1 MAGRDAASRESVHA
15 HRRPGGARATPPIRH
30 YERIVRMH
38 PPKPEDTAAS
48 GNVQR
53 HHPGGLGAN
62 KPPRWSAERR
72 ASPGA
77 QTVKASLR
85 GDARTGVIGPL

>member
-1 MAGRDAASRESVHA
+1 MAERDAASCGFARCKQSLG
-15 HRRPGGARATPPIRH
+15 RRPATPPFRYYGRNLRTQQCETCEH
-30 YERIVRMH
+30 R
-38 PPKPEDTAAS
+38 PFAPLKGFAKAGSD
-48 GNVQR
+48 
-53 HHPGGLGAN
+53 AN

-85 GDARTGVIGPL
+85 GDARAC